1 MSLIMPLS
9 AHVPRQPLHHR
20 KISARGYKRDD
31 GLFEV
36 EGHLVDTKAYSFK
49 LRSGERLAGEPVH
62 EMWLR
67 ITYDTSMTIIDAE
80 ASSDAHPYPGFC
92 ATITP
97 HYRAMIGWSMRPG
110 FSAKVRETFGGTKGC
125 THLTDLIS
133 LLATTAYQNLAG
145 QLPSNAEKKPF
156 QLDGCHALASDA
168 PAVATF
174 YPKWYR
180 GDVWVDQS
188 GEGDQT
194 NP

>member
-1 MSLIMPLS
+1 MPLS
-9 AHVPRQPLHHR
+9 AHISRQPLHHR

-62 EMWLR
+62 GMWLR
-67 ITYDTSMTIIDAE
+67 ITYDASMTIIDAE
-80 ASSDAHPYPGFC
+80 AASDAHPYPGFC
-92 ATITP
+92 GEVTSD
-97 HYRAMIGWSMRPG
+97 YRAMIGWSMRPG
-110 FSAKVRETFGGTKGC
+110 FSAKVRESFGGTQGC
-125 THLTDLIS
+125 NHLTDLIS

-145 QLPSNAEKKPF
+145 QLPPNPEKKPF
-156 QLDGCHALASDA
+156 QLDGCHALASNA
-168 PAVATF
+168 PAVAAY

-180 GDVWVDQS
+180 GDAPVDPI
-188 GEGDQT
+188 GDVDQT

>member
-1 MSLIMPLS
+1 
-9 AHVPRQPLHHR
+9 LHHR
-20 KISARGYKRDD
+20 NISARGYKRDD

-80 ASSDAHPYPGFC
+80 AISDAHPYPGFC
-92 ATITP
+92 GEITP

-110 FSAKVRETFGGTKGC
+110 FSAKVRETFGATKGC

-133 LLATTAYQNLAG
+133 VLATTAYQNLAG
-145 QLPSNAEKKPF
+145 QLPSNPEKKPF
-156 QLDGCHALASDA
+156 PIDGCHALASNA
-168 PAVATF
+168 AAVATF
-174 YPKWYR
+174 YPQWYR
-180 GDVWVDQS
+180 GDAPVDQS
-188 GEGDQT
+188 GNGDQT

>member
-1 MSLIMPLS
+1 MPLS

-36 EGHLVDTKAYSFK
+36 EGHLIDTKAYSFK

-92 ATITP
+92 GEITP
-97 HYRAMIGWSMRPG
+97 RYRAMIGWSMRPG
-110 FSAKVRETFGGTKGC
+110 FSAKVRAAFGGIKGC

-133 LLATTAYQNLAG
+133 VLATTAYQNLAG
-145 QLPSNAEKKPF
+145 QLPSNPEKKPF

-168 PAVATF
+168 AAVATF

-180 GDVWVDQS
+180 GDGWVDQS
-188 GEGDQT
+188 SEDDQT

>member
-1 MSLIMPLS
+1 MPLS
-9 AHVPRQPLHHR
+9 AHAPRQPLHHR
-20 KISARGYKRDD
+20 KISARGFKRDD

-67 ITYDTSMTIIDAE
+67 ITYDTSMTIVDAE
-80 ASSDAHPYPGFC
+80 ATSDANPYAGFC
-92 ATITP
+92 GEITP
-97 HYRAMIGWSMRPG
+97 HYRSMIGWSMRPG
-110 FSAKVRETFGGTKGC
+110 FNAKVREAFGGTKGC
-125 THLTDLIS
+125 THLTDLITV
-133 LLATTAYQNLAG
+133 LATTAYQNLAG
-145 QLPSNAEKKPF
+145 QLPSNPDKKPF

-180 GDVWVDQS
+180 GDTPVDQ
-188 GEGDQT
+188 GGDVDQT